1 MRLARYVL
9 QFRPQSNGEPE
20 GETHSG
26 ITTSGFHITMISER
40 DHGCSRGSSSAKQNH
55 MYTRAE
61 ARSKPRFSPQILFQV
76 RRFALAGT
84 VSPVRPRAGT
94 LAALSLAIAL
104 AGCGGSSGTSA
115 QEPALPRAVV
125 NDLAGKSDEIADALD
140 SGDVCGAAGL
150 ADQLKEAVEAAVSGG
165 QVPPAFQDELE
176 QTATDLQNE
185 VNCEEKPK
193 DKGKGKKKGHDDE
206 TTTLG
211 TTVSTTT
218 EVSD

>member
-1 MRLARYVL
+1 
-9 QFRPQSNGEPE
+9 
-20 GETHSG
+20 
-26 ITTSGFHITMISER
+26 
-40 DHGCSRGSSSAKQNH
+40 
-55 MYTRAE
+55 
-61 ARSKPRFSPQILFQV
+61 V

-115 QEPALPRAVV
+115 QEPALPRALV

-185 VNCEEKPK
+185 VNCEEKPE

>member
-1 MRLARYVL
+1 
-9 QFRPQSNGEPE
+9 
-20 GETHSG
+20 
-26 ITTSGFHITMISER
+26 
-40 DHGCSRGSSSAKQNH
+40 
-55 MYTRAE
+55 
-61 ARSKPRFSPQILFQV
+61 V

-115 QEPALPRAVV
+115 QEPALPRALV

-150 ADQLKEAVEAAVSGG
+150 ADQLKEAVEAAVSDG
-165 QVPPAFQDELE
+165 QVPSAFQDELE

-185 VNCEEKPK
+185 VNCKEKPE

>member
-1 MRLARYVL
+1 MCV
-9 QFRPQSNGEPE
+9 
-20 GETHSG
+20 
-26 ITTSGFHITMISER
+26 
-40 DHGCSRGSSSAKQNH
+40 
-55 MYTRAE
+55 
-61 ARSKPRFSPQILFQV
+61 
-76 RRFALAGT
+76 GT
-84 VSPVRPRAGT
+84 VYPVRPCAGT

-115 QEPALPRAVV
+115 QEAALPRAVA

-140 SGDVCGAAGL
+140 SGDVCGAAKL
-150 ADQLKEAVEAAVSGG
+150 ADQLKDAVDAAVSDG

-185 VNCEEKPK
+185 VNCEEKK
-193 DKGKGKKKGHDDE
+193 HENKGKGKGKKGNGDE

-218 EVSD
+218 EESG